1 MTGHLVVDVLCDLV
15 RLVQVFLEVHALTL
29 ANEAPVN
36 LPLGKRLVNV
46 LAALLLGNQL
56 LVNILTYLEE
66 EEHTTLAQNSGFFR
80 HFQNS

>member
-1 MTGHLVVDVLCDLV
+1 M
-15 RLVQVFLEVHALTL
+15 FLKVHALTL

-56 LVNILTYLEE
+56 LVNILADLEE
-66 EEHTTLAQNSGFFR
+66 EQTTLALNSGFFR
-80 HFQNS
+80 HLKNS

>member
-36 LPLGKRLVNV
+36 LPLGKRLVDV

-56 LVNILTYLEE
+56 LVDILTYLEE
-66 EEHTTLAQNSGFFR
+66 NSAVR
-80 HFQNS
+80 